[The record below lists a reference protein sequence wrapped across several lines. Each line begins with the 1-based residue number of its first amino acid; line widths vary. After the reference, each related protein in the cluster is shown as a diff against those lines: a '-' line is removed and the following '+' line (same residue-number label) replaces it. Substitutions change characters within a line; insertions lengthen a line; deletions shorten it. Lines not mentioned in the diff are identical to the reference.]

1 MDVQNDNERTR
12 WSTKYVNAP
21 TLIPLLT
28 FFGCLLSIIPL
39 FGFNFY
45 TQDDDIVTT
54 TNKQLDTVIFKE
66 SAIASFFLIVPTA
79 LDTFIDAN
87 ARLYRFL
94 TFYGKKE
101 ELAVA
106 DNAENQKHLSLLER
120 ALFLTGIALECTIV
134 FYITY
139 MTTRN
144 EVTFYN
150 CINSCQTILLTLPVL
165 CFLERTT
172 KLWTSALAISVS
184 FCYAAGAS
192 LASFANLY
200 DNHRDYQYSNSL
212 KTASFALYGIAS
224 ILFILVCLKGT
235 YDYVRPKLVKDIKS
249 NKQKRVHITDLLQE
263 GTYLKK
269 HSNDLES
276 LNNTI
281 VSAAHMASG
290 IVAIIGVFVI
300 YYVLP
305 ANSLSEGLNYAIY
318 SYIAQAAGVCVL
330 LVEMRTKK
338 FDVQIQMLKL
348 LEQKTTYVRYI
359 SHEMRTPLNAA
370 LAGLQILVGD
380 LKRSV
385 DPIDIDR
392 YETVQE
398 VMLSCTTAVDILNDL
413 LTFEKLNRYCMKRGN
428 AFNSFSIYISF
439 HYIFVVLF
447 FHYRQTSG
455 LFEIHKLE
463 VSLPSFMDDCVD
475 LFTAQADAKAIILK
489 LITTDHILELD
500 EDEPMRSILP
510 DDVCLCDKFKLSQV
524 ARNLI
529 SNALKF
535 TPDGGTVTV
544 RGGFFPLTKSASN
557 VQGTLLGDREK
568 GDKKSNDDDETI
580 VEGMFRFSV
589 QDTGAGISESDQ
601 KRLFKEV
608 VQFRP
613 DVLQAGT

>member
-1 MDVQNDNERTR
+1 MFELPGTMDHESASWT
-12 WSTKYVNAP
+12 SKYVNAP

-28 FFGCLLSIIPL
+28 FFGCFISIIPL

-45 TQDDDIVTT
+45 TEDDDIVAATDL
-54 TNKQLDTVIFKE
+54 QLSSVNFKE

-87 ARLYRFL
+87 ARLYRFF

-101 ELAVA
+101 ELAIA

-120 ALFLTGIALECTIV
+120 TLFLIGIALECILV
-134 FYITY
+134 FFVTY
-139 MTTRN
+139 MNTRK
-144 EVTFYN
+144 EVALYN
-150 CINSCQTILLTLPVL
+150 CVNSCQTILLTLPVL

-172 KLWTSALAISVS
+172 KLWTGSLAVSVS
-184 FCYAAGAS
+184 FCYATGAS

-200 DNHRDYQYSNSL
+200 DNHRYYHYSNSL
-212 KTASFALYGIAS
+212 QTASFILYGIAS

-235 YDYVRPKLVKDIKS
+235 YDYVRPKLVKDMKS

-263 GTYLKK
+263 GTYLKR
-269 HSNDLES
+269 HSNDLEN

-305 ANSLSEGLNYAIY
+305 ANSLSQGLNYAIY

-338 FDVQIQMLKL
+338 FDIQIQMLKL

-385 DPIDIDR
+385 DPIDMDR
-392 YETVQE
+392 YETAQE
-398 VMLSCTTAVDILNDL
+398 VTLSCTTAVDILNDL
-413 LTFEKLNRYCMKRGN
+413 LTFEKLNR
-428 AFNSFSIYISF
+428 
-439 HYIFVVLF
+439 
-447 FHYRQTSG
+447 
-455 LFEIHKLE
+455 
-463 VSLPSFMDDCVD
+463 
-475 LFTAQADAKAIILK
+475 
-489 LITTDHILELD
+489 
-500 EDEPMRSILP
+500 
-510 DDVCLCDKFKLSQV
+510 
-524 ARNLI
+524 
-529 SNALKF
+529 
-535 TPDGGTVTV
+535 
-544 RGGFFPLTKSASN
+544 
-557 VQGTLLGDREK
+557 
-568 GDKKSNDDDETI
+568 
-580 VEGMFRFSV
+580 
-589 QDTGAGISESDQ
+589 
-601 KRLFKEV
+601 
-608 VQFRP
+608 
-613 DVLQAGT
+613 

>member
-1 MDVQNDNERTR
+1 MFESPPPGLAMNVPNVGENTP
-12 WSTKYVNAP
+12 WSTKYFNAP

-45 TQDDDIVTT
+45 TSDDDIVAV
-54 TNKQLDTVIFKE
+54 TNAQLDTVYFKE

-79 LDTFIDAN
+79 LDTLIDAN

-94 TFYGKKE
+94 TFYGTKE
-101 ELAVA
+101 ELVVA
-106 DNAENQKHLSLLER
+106 DSAENQKHLSLLER
-120 ALFLTGIALECTIV
+120 SLFLTGIALECTLV
-134 FYITY
+134 FFLTY

-144 EVTFYN
+144 EVAIYN

-165 CFLERTT
+165 VFLERTT
-172 KLWTSALAISVS
+172 KLWTGPLAISVS

-200 DNHRDYQYSNSL
+200 DDHRDYQYSKSL
-212 KTASFALYGIAS
+212 KTASYTLYGIAS

-235 YDYVRPKLVKDIKS
+235 YDYLRPKLVKDIKT

-269 HSNDLES
+269 HSNDLEN

-338 FDVQIQMLKL
+338 FDIQIQMLKL

-385 DPIDIDR
+385 DPVDMDR

-398 VMLSCTTAVDILNDL
+398 VTLSCTTAVDILNDL
-413 LTFEKLNRYCMKRGN
+413 LTFEKLNRYLIKTKQRLQN
-428 AFNSFSIYISF
+428 FPIYFSFRCIV
-439 HYIFVVLF
+439 VVL
-447 FHYRQTSG
+447 
-455 LFEIHKLE
+455 
-463 VSLPSFMDDCVD
+463 
-475 LFTAQADAKAIILK
+475 
-489 LITTDHILELD
+489 
-500 EDEPMRSILP
+500 
-510 DDVCLCDKFKLSQV
+510 CLHTYGSPNQWFV
-524 ARNLI
+524 
-529 SNALKF
+529 
-535 TPDGGTVTV
+535 
-544 RGGFFPLTKSASN
+544 
-557 VQGTLLGDREK
+557 
-568 GDKKSNDDDETI
+568 
-580 VEGMFRFSV
+580 
-589 QDTGAGISESDQ
+589 
-601 KRLFKEV
+601 
-608 VQFRP
+608 
-613 DVLQAGT
+613 